1 MARLAAMV
9 VARATGSTVTT
20 AEYRSD
26 GGGSNKDKDDS
37 KGNSGK
43 NEECGSNNKGGRR
56 LSFCLIFFFWSG
68 S

>member
-1 MARLAAMV
+1 MV

-20 AEYRSD
+20 AEYRGD

-43 NEECGSNNKGGRR
+43 NEVIGDWR
-56 LSFCLIFFFWSG
+56 
-68 S
+68 